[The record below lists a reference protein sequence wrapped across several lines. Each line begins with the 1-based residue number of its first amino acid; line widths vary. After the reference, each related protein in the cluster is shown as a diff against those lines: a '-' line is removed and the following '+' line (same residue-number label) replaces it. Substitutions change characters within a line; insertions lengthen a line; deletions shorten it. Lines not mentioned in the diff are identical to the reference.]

1 MIGMT
6 TEPKEESVVA
16 MLNQPF
22 FQVALPLMFTVLIA
36 VWVNNHGI
44 NKGFDGMNRGFDG
57 VNRRID
63 DVVSRLGRVADRLV
77 SIESRLGAVERK
89 VDALEVKAWR

>member
-1 MIGMT
+1 MA
-6 TEPKEESVVA
+6 EPKEDSVVT

-22 FQVALPLMFTVLIA
+22 FQVALPIMFTILIS

-44 NKGFDGMNRGFDG
+44 NRGFDG
-57 VNRRID
+57 VNKRID
-63 DVVSRLGRVADRLV
+63 DVVSRLGRVEDRLIG
-77 SIESRLGAVERK
+77 IETRLGAVERK